1 MKYFIKFADTLSTSM
16 GKAFSWCIVILMGGT
31 VYEVV
36 MAYVFN
42 APTLWNFDFSMQM
55 YGAILMMS
63 GAYCLATE
71 AHVRGDVIYRLFSQ
85 RTQAWIDLVL
95 YFIFF
100 FPGVVALAFYGYE
113 YAALAW
119 KIKETSWSSP
129 AQIQIYMVKSMI
141 PAAGVLLIIQGISEV
156 FRSIICIQTGQ
167 WPARLVVAEETE
179 QVLMRA
185 AQDEDKKMLFSL
197 TNPEVAILMMGI
209 FLFAVLLG
217 FPIAFTLMAMGIGF
231 GYYAYYDATMME
243 HIFDNRIFQLFVQNT
258 YTVMDNNVLTA
269 VPLFLFMGYLVE
281 RAGIVAKLFF
291 AIRLAAHRLPASMAV
306 AALITCTLFSTAT
319 GIIGAV
325 VTLMGLLA
333 WPAMVKAGYDKK
345 FASGIIC
352 AGGCLGILIPPS
364 IMLIVYSVIAQLSPL
379 RLFAAAIFPGLM
391 LAGLYIAYAVTRAWL
406 NPSIAPKPP
415 AEDIPPRAEILKE
428 VLVSFVPLFGLIM
441 LVLGTILAGIATPA
455 EAAAAGAFGAILL
468 SWFYKTLKWQNF
480 KESVFLT
487 AKTTAMIM
495 WLFIGSW
502 TFSSVFSYLGGHEVF
517 EHFFTSIN
525 ISTWQFL
532 IITQIII
539 FLLGWPLEWTEILI
553 IFVPIFLPLL
563 EVFGV
568 NPYFF
573 AMLIALNLQ
582 TSFLT
587 PPMAMSA
594 YYLKGVQKSNVELM
608 EIFRGI
614 MPFLGIVI
622 FAMFLMYMFPG
633 IALWLPE
640 TLFAD

>member
-1 MKYFIKFADTLSTSM
+1 
-16 GKAFSWCIVILMGGT
+16 
-31 VYEVV
+31 
-36 MAYVFN
+36 
-42 APTLWNFDFSMQM
+42 
-55 YGAILMMS
+55 
-63 GAYCLATE
+63 
-71 AHVRGDVIYRLFSQ
+71 
-85 RTQAWIDLVL
+85 
-95 YFIFF
+95 
-100 FPGVVALAFYGYE
+100 
-113 YAALAW
+113 
-119 KIKETSWSSP
+119 
-129 AQIQIYMVKSMI
+129 
-141 PAAGVLLIIQGISEV
+141 
-156 FRSIICIQTGQ
+156 
-167 WPARLVVAEETE
+167 
-179 QVLMRA
+179 
-185 AQDEDKKMLFSL
+185 
-197 TNPEVAILMMGI
+197 
-209 FLFAVLLG
+209 
-217 FPIAFTLMAMGIGF
+217 
-231 GYYAYYDATMME
+231 
-243 HIFDNRIFQLFVQNT
+243 
-258 YTVMDNNVLTA
+258 
-269 VPLFLFMGYLVE
+269 
-281 RAGIVAKLFF
+281 
-291 AIRLAAHRLPASMAV
+291 
-306 AALITCTLFSTAT
+306 
-319 GIIGAV
+319 
-325 VTLMGLLA
+325 
-333 WPAMVKAGYDKK
+333 
-345 FASGIIC
+345 
-352 AGGCLGILIPPS
+352 
-364 IMLIVYSVIAQLSPL
+364 MLIVYSVIAQLSPL

-391 LAGLYIAYAVTRAWL
+391 LAWSLYCLCSYKSLVKSFYCT
-406 NPSIAPKPP
+406 KPP

-455 EAAAAGAFGAILL
+455 EGSSSRSIWSNIL

-532 IITQIII
+532 VITQIII

-563 EVFGV
+563 EIFGV

>member
-1 MKYFIKFADTLSTSM
+1 
-16 GKAFSWCIVILMGGT
+16 
-31 VYEVV
+31 
-36 MAYVFN
+36 
-42 APTLWNFDFSMQM
+42 
-55 YGAILMMS
+55 
-63 GAYCLATE
+63 
-71 AHVRGDVIYRLFSQ
+71 
-85 RTQAWIDLVL
+85 
-95 YFIFF
+95 
-100 FPGVVALAFYGYE
+100 
-113 YAALAW
+113 
-119 KIKETSWSSP
+119 
-129 AQIQIYMVKSMI
+129 
-141 PAAGVLLIIQGISEV
+141 
-156 FRSIICIQTGQ
+156 
-167 WPARLVVAEETE
+167 
-179 QVLMRA
+179 
-185 AQDEDKKMLFSL
+185 MLFSL
-197 TNPEVAILMMGI
+197 TNPEVAILMMGL

-231 GYYAYYDATMME
+231 GYYAFFDPSVME
-243 HIFDNRIFQLFVQNT
+243 HLFDNRIFQLFVQNT

-291 AIRLAAHRLPASMAV
+291 AIRLAAHKLPASMAV

-345 FASGIIC
+345 FASGVIC

-379 RLFAAAIFPGLM
+379 RLFAAAIFPGLL
-391 LAGLYIAYAVTRAWL
+391 LASLYIFYAVFRAWMD
-406 NPSIAPKPP
+406 PSIAPKPK

-468 SWFYKTLKWQNF
+468 SWFYKTLKWQSF

-502 TFSSVFSYLGGHEVF
+502 TFSSVFSYLGGHEIF
-517 EHFFTSIN
+517 EQFFTSIN
-525 ISTWQFL
+525 ITTWQFL

-563 EVFGV
+563 EVFDV

-594 YYLKGVQKSNVELM
+594 YYLKGVQKANVELM
-608 EIFRGI
+608 QIFAGI

-640 TLFAD
+640 LLFAN